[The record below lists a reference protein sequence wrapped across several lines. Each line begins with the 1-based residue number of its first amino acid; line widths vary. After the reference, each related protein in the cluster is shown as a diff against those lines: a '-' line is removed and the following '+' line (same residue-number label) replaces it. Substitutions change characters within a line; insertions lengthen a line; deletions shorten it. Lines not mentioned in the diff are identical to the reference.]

1 MWDMEFG
8 SSANY
13 KNAST
18 LLGIQRSYNTISPSD
33 HSAGSEWGRMPMN
46 DATVF
51 VQMAEIIRH
60 VKVLEGFG
68 QTGSLYLMTP
78 AGDGGVFVLDG
89 GVVVDVVYKSV
100 QGTGALPMLRR
111 IAEAKYFFKS
121 GQTDEVK
128 AAAAKTSTLS
138 YGQTLFRMFERA
150 LVDAPPVA
158 RAVNQPSPAPV
169 VAAPLA
175 KKKVLVV
182 EDSRVARIVLC
193 KFLQDHGY
201 HVIEAANGRS
211 ALSQLA
217 VDAPD
222 LVILDLI
229 LPDIDGYEIFHSM
242 KDDARTRDIP
252 VIILTS
258 RGSLVDKLR
267 GRMSGSDEYVTKPFK
282 NEILLEKLKKYL
294 Q

>member
-1 MWDMEFG
+1 M
-8 SSANY
+8 S
-13 KNAST
+13 
-18 LLGIQRSYNTISPSD
+18 
-33 HSAGSEWGRMPMN
+33 
-46 DATVF
+46 
-51 VQMAEIIRH
+51 EIIQQI
-60 VKVLEGFG
+60 KILEDLGR
-68 QTGSLYLMTP
+68 TGSLYLMTP
-78 AGDGGVFVLDG
+78 SGDGGVFVMNH

-111 IAEAKYFFKS
+111 IAEAKYFFKN
-121 GQTDEVK
+121 GETDEVK
-128 AAAAKTSTLS
+128 AAEAKHSTLS
-138 YGQTLFRMFERA
+138 YGQTLFRMFERDLEGGA
-150 LVDAPPVA
+150 AVGQAASAPSA
-158 RAVNQPSPAPV
+158 AV
-169 VAAPLA
+169 VATPTVAVQ
-175 KKKVLVV
+175 KKVLVV

-201 HVIEAANGRS
+201 NVVEAANGRS

-242 KDDARTRDIP
+242 KDNVRTRDIP

-258 RGSLVDKLR
+258 RSSLVDKLR

-282 NEILLEKLKKYL
+282 NEVLLDKLKKYL
-294 Q
+294 S

>member
-1 MWDMEFG
+1 MAYAGGERYQGG
-8 SSANY
+8 SDRHGRERFYADASSSTAEGYSAMNP
-13 KNAST
+13 T
-18 LLGIQRSYNTISPSD
+18 
-33 HSAGSEWGRMPMN
+33 SA
-46 DATVF
+46 F
-51 VQMAEIIRH
+51 VSMSEIIQQI
-60 VKVLEGFG
+60 KILEGFG
-68 QTGSLYLMTP
+68 KTGSLYLMTP
-78 AGDGGVFVLDG
+78 TGDGGVFVLDN

-128 AAAAKTSTLS
+128 AAVAKQSTLS
-138 YGQTLFRMFERA
+138 YGQTLFRMFERDLA
-150 LVDAPPVA
+150 GAPAVSRVA
-158 RAVNQPSPAPV
+158 KEPGPAPV
-169 VAAPLA
+169 IPSAVTQ
-175 KKKVLVV
+175 KKILVV

-242 KDDARTRDIP
+242 KDDVRTRDIP

-258 RGSLVDKLR
+258 RSSLVDKLR

-282 NEILLEKLKKYL
+282 NEILLDKLKKYL
-294 Q
+294 S

>member
-1 MWDMEFG
+1 MG
-8 SSANY
+8 VTSA
-13 KNAST
+13 
-18 LLGIQRSYNTISPSD
+18 
-33 HSAGSEWGRMPMN
+33 
-46 DATVF
+46 F
-51 VQMAEIIRH
+51 VSMAEIVQQI
-60 VKVLEGFG
+60 KILEGFG
-68 QTGSLYLMTP
+68 KTGSLYLMTP
-78 AGDGGVFVLDG
+78 AGDGGVVVMDG

-111 IAEAKYFFKS
+111 ISEAKYFFKS
-121 GQTDEVK
+121 GETDEVR
-128 AAAAKTSTLS
+128 AAMSKQATLS
-138 YGQTLFRMFERA
+138 YGQTLYRMFERDLA
-150 LVDAPPVA
+150 GAPSVSQVAKESNPAPYNTPSPVA
-158 RAVNQPSPAPV
+158 
-169 VAAPLA
+169 L
-175 KKKVLVV
+175 KKVLVV

-242 KDDARTRDIP
+242 KDDVRTRDIP

-258 RGSLVDKLR
+258 RSSLVDKLR

-282 NEILLEKLKKYL
+282 NEILLDKLKKYL
-294 Q
+294 S